1 MDRKVVA
8 KSSLSPSDCIEVD
21 DDEDDD
27 EDDEDE
33 PEDML
38 ENFPSLYLEED

>member
-21 DDEDDD
+21 EDEED

-38 ENFPSLYLEED
+38 ENFPSLYFEED